1 MDIRFL
7 ITSLILAVASSSE
20 AAVPQL
26 TDFNTNQ
33 FGTAGGIV
41 TIKNGALVTNLVG
54 AGGTVTSTYPITVTG
69 GTNIGIDL
77 AGAFIFDT
85 NQFSVTAVTNISIA
99 SGALVTN
106 LTIPAYKTNLL
117 GTDAS
122 GIVTNITLG
131 TGLSLTGTT
140 LSGHA
145 SDNWTASGTTN
156 SSLVG
161 VGSVNGIV
169 ATNSVTIGSSTLTTD
184 GDNIL
189 ALRNGVIAQ
198 TNRIY
203 NNWTNASN
211 GEWASLSWN
220 NNIFAIR
227 TLKNGGGQ
235 NREIDIIPS
244 GNFLIFGAASSS
256 LWEILNTGQLMP
268 ITDNSRDLGDVNHF
282 VRTGYF
288 KTALYAPRVQV
299 TKTTNYVILSTELAS
314 TFNNIGA
321 GATNRLDLPTAAA
334 GLHYFFYV
342 DAAQNMQVQAV
353 GSDVIRDAGT
363 DGAAAGNI
371 HSAVIGSTLHLFS
384 PKAALWVVD
393 AKTGTWT
400 LE

>member
-1 MDIRFL
+1 ML
-7 ITSLILAVASSSE
+7 VVSCLVAE

-131 TGLSLTGTT
+131 TGLTLTGTT

-156 SSLVG
+156 SSLIG

-220 NNIFAIR
+220 NNIFGIK
-227 TLKNGGGQ
+227 TLKNGGGIL
-235 NREIDIIPS
+235 RELDVLS
-244 GNFLIFGAASSS
+244 GGTLVLGGGGTGT
-256 LWEILNTGQLMP
+256 WEIFSTGHQVP
-268 ITDNSRDLGDVNHF
+268 IADNSRDLGDVNHF
-282 VRTGYF
+282 VRSGYF

-353 GSDVIRDAGT
+353 GSDVIRDAAT